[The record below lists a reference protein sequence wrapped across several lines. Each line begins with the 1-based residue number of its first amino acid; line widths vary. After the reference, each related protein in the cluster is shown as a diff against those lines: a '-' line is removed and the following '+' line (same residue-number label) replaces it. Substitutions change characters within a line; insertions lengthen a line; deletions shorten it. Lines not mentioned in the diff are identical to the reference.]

1 MVYLGVAGLLI
12 ALAFLLDEATQGIIY
27 ILIGLTAT
35 VAGPIGI
42 ARHRPEIS
50 RPWVLFSTGAG
61 LFVGS
66 AIVRAAHGAIVGVV
80 DPFPSPADILGLS
93 AYLVSF
99 LGAQALLHSRSR
111 RTTRSLNLD
120 AGMITLGLGTFVWVY
135 VMGPHITDVAVP
147 VAERVF
153 NAAYSLGDLM
163 LAFMVVRIALTPGR
177 RPRAYYILAAGASAT
192 LIADTLIILDI
203 AGIFSF
209 PGRIAFAAIP
219 LALLAAAALDGTMT
233 QLTEE
238 VADPAETLTPKR
250 LALMGLAILL
260 PPVLL
265 LVQDLR
271 GAGSLLPMI
280 VAVWAGVSMLAMA
293 RLAELIR
300 ARERD
305 VTRQDILLAAD
316 EALVAAT
323 DRGAILRAAIDTMEA
338 LLSEPESCRLG
349 VALVVDG
356 DLVVEV
362 VKGVEAERAMGS
374 RVSLSDLS
382 SLGVDLATSQCS
394 VITSE
399 IDLPGV
405 EVGWVTITPLLSQ
418 QEVVGVLMV
427 ASPTAPS
434 RMLIEASPSLA
445 TDVALALDAAR
456 LTEEIHR
463 QRSERQF
470 RSLVE
475 QGSDVVAVL
484 DENLAL
490 TFVSAAAERLLER
503 PISELTGVNIVELAH
518 EDDRPTLETLIS
530 SARMGSHA
538 GRSVGPAE
546 IRLLDVFGQ
555 VHTVEIVITDLSR
568 DDVVAGI
575 VINAHDVTDRK
586 ALEES
591 LRHQALHDN
600 LTGLGNRFM
609 FQQRV
614 NHALLRRSTIERV
627 VGVLFLDLDDFKTV
641 NDSLGPRSETSC
653 CAWSQNG

>member
-1 MVYLGVAGLLI
+1 M
-12 ALAFLLDEATQGIIY
+12 
-27 ILIGLTAT
+27 
-35 VAGPIGI
+35 
-42 ARHRPEIS
+42 
-50 RPWVLFSTGAG
+50 
-61 LFVGS
+61 
-66 AIVRAAHGAIVGVV
+66 
-80 DPFPSPADILGLS
+80 
-93 AYLVSF
+93 
-99 LGAQALLHSRSR
+99 
-111 RTTRSLNLD
+111 
-120 AGMITLGLGTFVWVY
+120 
-135 VMGPHITDVAVP
+135 
-147 VAERVF
+147 
-153 NAAYSLGDLM
+153 
-163 LAFMVVRIALTPGR
+163 
-177 RPRAYYILAAGASAT
+177 
-192 LIADTLIILDI
+192 
-203 AGIFSF
+203 
-209 PGRIAFAAIP
+209 
-219 LALLAAAALDGTMT
+219 
-233 QLTEE
+233 
-238 VADPAETLTPKR
+238 
-250 LALMGLAILL
+250 
-260 PPVLL
+260 
-265 LVQDLR
+265 
-271 GAGSLLPMI
+271 
-280 VAVWAGVSMLAMA
+280 
-293 RLAELIR
+293 
-300 ARERD
+300 
-305 VTRQDILLAAD
+305 
-316 EALVAAT
+316 
-323 DRGAILRAAIDTMEA
+323 
-338 LLSEPESCRLG
+338 
-349 VALVVDG
+349 
-356 DLVVEV
+356 VEV

-627 VGVLFLDLDDFKTV
+627 GGVAF
-641 NDSLGPRSETSC
+641 PRSR
-653 CAWSQNG
+653 